1 MGGPI
6 KGNDDVRK
14 SSLVHVADPLLGR
27 QILSVLLSI
36 RQVSHNWSEG
46 VHTWLKHDYIRQPIL
61 LTARL
66 QHFAELGDRA
76 KQYVWALKHLLWG
89 KPKALS

>member
-1 MGGPI
+1 MALAP
-6 KGNDDVRK
+6 
-14 SSLVHVADPLLGR
+14 PLLGC
-27 QILSVLLSI
+27 QILRRFLSI
-36 RQVSHNWSEG
+36 RQARHDWSEG
-46 VHTWLKHDYIRQPIL
+46 IHTRLKHNYIRQPIL
-61 LTARL
+61 LAARL